1 MGPWNVSQESGI
13 REPEAGKARG
23 LFLVLACAVLLLSAC
38 DAPLN
43 TYEPRSAAEQAVKQV
58 LLEFESGVNEGSAD
72 RVAGLLHPDASILIG
87 RERTVLSREEY
98 VRVLP
103 RRLEESPALGLG
115 TPKIDLSENRAE
127 VRVYMT
133 RGEAKIL
140 MVFHLV
146 FDKGR
151 WWIKGWEY

>member
-13 REPEAGKARG
+13 REPEVGKARG

-58 LLEFESGVNEGSAD
+58 LLDFESGVNERSAD
-72 RVAGLLHPDASILIG
+72 RVAGLLHPDASIWIG

-115 TPKIDLSENRAE
+115 TPKIDLDENRAE